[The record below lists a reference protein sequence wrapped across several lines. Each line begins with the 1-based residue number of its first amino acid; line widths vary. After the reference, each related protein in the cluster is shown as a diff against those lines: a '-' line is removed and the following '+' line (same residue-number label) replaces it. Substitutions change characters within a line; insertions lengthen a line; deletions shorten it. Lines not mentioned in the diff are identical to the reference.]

1 MKNATIYVKSVHIWF
16 IKDYSFNGITSKKAE
31 TDTENIQ
38 AIKYEKDIKD
48 KDRLEKIVCG
58 LQTDGAVGGEHG
70 WLVIK
75 PTADVTSKNPTRNN
89 AGGITELP
97 VFKNEEGLWS
107 EKRFL

>member
-1 MKNATIYVKSVHIWF
+1 MKKILKIKTGQKKLYVGYKQI
-16 IKDYSFNGITSKKAE
+16 
-31 TDTENIQ
+31 
-38 AIKYEKDIKD
+38 
-48 KDRLEKIVCG
+48 
-58 LQTDGAVGGEHG
+58 GAVGGEHG

>member
-31 TDTENIQ
+31 TDTENIP

-58 LQTDGAVGGEHG
+58 LQTDWCCRRGT
-70 WLVIK
+70 WM
-75 PTADVTSKNPTRNN
+75 
-89 AGGITELP
+89 AGYKT
-97 VFKNEEGLWS
+97 NC
-107 EKRFL
+107 

>member
-1 MKNATIYVKSVHIWF
+1 MGYKQI
-16 IKDYSFNGITSKKAE
+16 
-31 TDTENIQ
+31 
-38 AIKYEKDIKD
+38 
-48 KDRLEKIVCG
+48 
-58 LQTDGAVGGEHG
+58 GAVGGEHG